1 MLCVPLMGN
10 EKADPLAERLQW
22 GSKCDL
28 RACNRRV
35 CRFEQTGRQKA
46 QNTHTG
52 TNEGPVPRFL
62 KQKTFKNYRELLAKE
77 RAETERMFFIKV
89 LTRKE
94 AETRRR
100 SQRAGNNG

>member
-1 MLCVPLMGN
+1 
-10 EKADPLAERLQW
+10 
-22 GSKCDL
+22 
-28 RACNRRV
+28 
-35 CRFEQTGRQKA
+35 
-46 QNTHTG
+46 
-52 TNEGPVPRFL
+52 VPRFL

-77 RAETERMFFIKV
+77 RAETERVFFIKV